1 MTLPLLESYLNWAAD
16 PMPLPTRRLAD
27 LTSPAPSENTPSADG
42 SHKLP
47 RRLRPRQRRG
57 KQPAFSA
64 KENSASLVVGTAT
77 PLGPSAN
84 ENSAHADSS
93 SVTQPRSTAN
103 RNSPF
108 PGPRPG
114 TSRSPKSALVK
125 HPQTFQH
132 SQGPQ
137 HPRSTAN
144 GNAECRSRLD
154 HPEIRG
160 VYKPA
165 QHSIR
170 QDSPASRLSDTF
182 SGFGLSSPALQ
193 QPTRKPF
200 SGLPSGALMTDP
212 TREAREAGG
221 YSPGL
226 IFQLPRAARP
236 DTRLAIDAA
245 PPEAAALSRAE
256 QPPTVLDIPETKPAG
271 ETRYPGPSQP
281 RGWHSPRRQSRKRPR
296 NRSSGVYRPKK
307 GSPHSDHWCE

>member
-1 MTLPLLESYLNWAAD
+1 MTLPLLESYLNWVAH
-16 PMPLPTRRLAD
+16 PMPPPTRRLAD
-27 LTSPAPSENTPSADG
+27 LTSPAPSGNTPPADG
-42 SHKLP
+42 SRKLP
-47 RRLRPRQRRG
+47 RRLRPRRRRG
-57 KQPAFSA
+57 KQPMKIQHPAWS
-64 KENSASLVVGTAT
+64 T

-93 SVTQPRSTAN
+93 SATRPRSTAN

-132 SQGPQ
+132 SQ

-144 GNAECRSRLD
+144 GNAERRFRLD

-170 QDSPASRLSDTF
+170 QDSPASRLRDTS

-193 QPTRKPF
+193 QPTHKPF
-200 SGLPSGALMTDP
+200 SGSPSGALMTDP

-221 YSPGL
+221 YRQGL
-226 IFQLPRAARP
+226 IFPLPRAARP
-236 DTRLAIDAA
+236 DTWLEIDAA
-245 PPEAAALSRAE
+245 PPEAAALSRTE
-256 QPPTVLDIPETKPAG
+256 RPPMVLDIPETKPAG
-271 ETRYPGPSQP
+271 KTRYPGPSPP
-281 RGWHSPRRQSRKRPR
+281 RGSRSPRRQSRKRPR

-307 GSPHSDHWCE
+307 RSPHRGHWCE